1 MSLLAHKEINLLID
15 DGIIVD
21 CERKNVN
28 ASSLDIRLGKKLLI
42 ERPDH
47 KLYQDGK
54 LRRISLK
61 KREQLNMIEWDLERE
76 GPFILSPGEFIL
88 AHSMEMFNLP
98 NHISAEYKLK
108 SSMARIGLEHLNA
121 GWCDAGWHGSVLTLE
136 LSNMTRCHEIVL
148 EYEDLIGQMVFFMHE
163 EVPHS
168 VSYANRGR
176 YNNDRSVSGAKT
188 KNHLIAFGDQQE
200 DNYQEEFDK
209 NNPNF
214 EVIVNPPRNVIPIE
228 DENGNS

>member
-1 MSLLAHKEINLLID
+1 MSHNQINLLID
-15 DGIIVD
+15 DGVIVD
-21 CERKNVN
+21 CDRHNVN

-42 ERPDH
+42 ERSDYR
-47 KLYQDGK
+47 KFQEGK

-61 KREQLNMIEWDLERE
+61 QREQLTTIEWDLERE

-88 AHSMEMFNLP
+88 AHSIEMFNLP
-98 NHISAEYKLK
+98 NNVSAEYKLK

-136 LSNMTRCHEIVL
+136 LCNMTRCHEIVL
-148 EYEDLIGQMVFFMHE
+148 EYQDSIGQMVFFLHE
-163 EVPHS
+163 EVPQS
-168 VSYANRGR
+168 ASYSSRGR

-188 KNHLIAFGDQQE
+188 KHHMIAYGDKVD

-209 NNPNF
+209 NNPNM
-214 EVIVNPPRNVIPIE
+214 EVVLNPPRRVIE
-228 DENGNS
+228 VDENETGNS